1 VLCEQ
6 NPVHV
11 VFVVNRFVTFTFCGI
26 MAAMLV
32 VCRPQRQNAGLVDG
46 VLVDEYGKPVVDAS
60 IRAYPAD
67 RGFTFAH
74 GSGTDVKGTFTSGI
88 T

>member
-1 VLCEQ
+1 MEKSHFRWT
-6 NPVHV
+6 N
-11 VFVVNRFVTFTFCGI
+11 FWG
-26 MAAMLV
+26 
-32 VCRPQRQNAGLVDG
+32 AGQAVDG

-74 GSGTDVKGTFTSGI
+74 GSGADVKGTFTSGI